1 MGWRRNMFGRWSQIL
16 PGLTIGLFSI
26 FTFFSSWK
34 SAWSWGA
41 AARFSLIRP
50 SKDFRSAGDSG
61 SARRKRAG
69 RKSKNKRKTRRK
81 RLNIFRL
88 FDERLQRFF
97 APRLRFSR
105 SGRRQREEHCRGQAP
120 KQAQSASIAE

>member
-16 PGLTIGLFSI
+16 PELTIGLFSI

-69 RKSKNKRKTRRK
+69 SERERKRKRKIKGK

-97 APRLRFSR
+97 APR
-105 SGRRQREEHCRGQAP
+105 
-120 KQAQSASIAE
+120 